1 MRTYDLKASAAVRPQ
16 GLRQTAERRG
26 AVKGR
31 TLAWSAIL
39 GLAAIGLWWWL
50 DEDPEIATP
59 VVVTTM
65 PAPSTAPSTA
75 PWGTEAGTGTSVVRQ
90 HSPVADALDQSR
102 VPEADRTFVAD
113 SQGLLLLDQRTRLKV
128 EALVALNHGD
138 DLAASLDEVVAGL
151 PRPAVLRARELV
163 QQYQAYAQA
172 LRQAIEPGVVPDSPA
187 AALAQLD
194 TLKRLRE
201 QHFGRDE
208 AQRLYGEEEASSRR
222 LLEMMLAD
230 PDPSASLGEKAERAQ
245 ARYDAQRRGDV
256 SAETP
261 P

>member
-1 MRTYDLKASAAVRPQ
+1 MRTYDLKAGAAVRPQ

-50 DEDPEIATP
+50 DEDPEIVTP
-59 VVVTTM
+59 VVVTTI
-65 PAPSTAPSTA
+65 PAPSTA

-172 LRQAIEPGVVPDSPA
+172 LRQAIEPGVVPGSPA

-230 PDPSASLGEKAERAQ
+230 PDPNGSLGEKAERAQ